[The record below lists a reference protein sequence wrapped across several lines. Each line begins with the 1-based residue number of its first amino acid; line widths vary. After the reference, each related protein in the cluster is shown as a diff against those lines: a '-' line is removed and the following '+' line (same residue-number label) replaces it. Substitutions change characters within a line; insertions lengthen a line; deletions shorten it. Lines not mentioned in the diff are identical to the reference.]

1 MANKQP
7 VSRILSI
14 VLAFSCASLFGSGLF
29 AQESDALQAY
39 RNGQYQAAIDITQ
52 KEMVADP
59 SNMDSYAVMCWSLN
73 SLKRY
78 SESITIAQK
87 GRQISPTDHRL
98 VEVLAEANYALRNDA
113 SSLTYYQ
120 QYIGLA
126 LAHEVDNRY
135 IRDAYRQ
142 MAEIFIHFSEYHHAD
157 IAMVAAIQYDRGKTA
172 NDSARA
178 SRYWSRLGFIR
189 EKLGDA
195 AGSVAAYDKAL
206 AMDGSNGDAISGKDR
221 LKAASGT

>member
-1 MANKQP
+1 MSSKRSY
-7 VSRILSI
+7 SRILI
-14 VLAFSCASLFGSGLF
+14 AACAVVCATVFPSGLF

-39 RNGQYQAAIDITQ
+39 RKGQFQAAIDITQ
-52 KEMVADP
+52 KEMAADP

-78 SESITIAQK
+78 TESITIAQK

-98 VEVLAEANYALRNDA
+98 VEVLAEANFALRNDA
-113 SSLTYYQ
+113 NSLSYYQ

-126 LAHEVDNRY
+126 VAHEVDNRY

-157 IAMVAAIQYDRGKTA
+157 IALVAAIQYDKGKTA
-172 NDSARA
+172 NDSVRA
-178 SRYWSRLGFIR
+178 SRFWSRLGFIR

-195 AGSVAAYDKAL
+195 AGSGAAYDRAL
-206 AMDGSNGDAISGKDR
+206 SLDGSNGEAISGKDR
-221 LKAASGT
+221 LKAVSGT